1 MKTFLNSLNHVEKI
15 DVKDII
21 INIYSYNIIDIN
33 NYSVDEQVFYKEKS
47 TGKIKRQSASDYT
60 YNLLKKGYAVYFEN
74 TVYYMPTLD
83 NKNCLHFKLDKL
95 NKEINRVL
103 QYRNNSKYTFT
114 DYLINSRDFSI
125 IKSYIQMYEHGLVSL
140 EWVKNK
146 MEGKINNI
154 NKVIEKDLLKV
165 V

>member
-60 YNLLKKGYAVYFEN
+60 YNLLKKG
-74 TVYYMPTLD
+74 
-83 NKNCLHFKLDKL
+83 
-95 NKEINRVL
+95 
-103 QYRNNSKYTFT
+103 
-114 DYLINSRDFSI
+114 
-125 IKSYIQMYEHGLVSL
+125 
-140 EWVKNK
+140 
-146 MEGKINNI
+146 
-154 NKVIEKDLLKV
+154 
-165 V
+165 